1 MERVTIAKTQ
11 MKCVYVV
18 MIITNWKVQL
28 LCGYHQNTHN
38 SLKAGIL
45 IRFEKKY
52 LYVHKNLNLRYTMF
66 LFYNLKVFF
75 FTLHKVFS
83 AKKV

>member
-1 MERVTIAKTQ
+1 MENCATMERVITAKIR

-38 SLKAGIL
+38 SLKAD
-45 IRFEKKY
+45 
-52 LYVHKNLNLRYTMF
+52 
-66 LFYNLKVFF
+66 
-75 FTLHKVFS
+75 TLTR
-83 AKKV
+83 